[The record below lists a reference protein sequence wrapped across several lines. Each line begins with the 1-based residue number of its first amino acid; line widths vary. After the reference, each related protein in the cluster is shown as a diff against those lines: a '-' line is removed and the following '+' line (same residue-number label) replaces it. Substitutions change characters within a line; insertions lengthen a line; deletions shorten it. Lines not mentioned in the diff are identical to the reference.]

1 MAFHCA
7 HGYTRTCERAGELKE
22 IKETGEEK
30 GKYHSER
37 IRRSRPN
44 RISRTKSLSFANA
57 LGSAEQRTCE
67 ERYRIRAWPPLGR
80 AVEWSRDTPI

>member
-1 MAFHCA
+1 MVFR
-7 HGYTRTCERAGELKE
+7 TRTYIHARVGELKE
-22 IKETGEEK
+22 IKETGEKK

-57 LGSAEQRTCE
+57 LGSAEHRACTCE

-80 AVEWSRDTPI
+80 AVEWPRDTPI